1 MNQISNSTPP
11 RSLDELKVASKA
23 YTELLPDDASND
35 LQAFFDEIFSS
46 ALAAIAAV
54 DPYETP
60 QLGIYDTSPMAGKS
74 FETAGRQA
82 ISMEFR
88 SAIMP
93 LMLTMF
99 MCQALTETQTMKFL
113 RLAAAH
119 FGMSKQDISR
129 EMEVM
134 VEQLGITR

>member
-1 MNQISNSTPP
+1 MNQTTTSTPP

-23 YTELLPDDASND
+23 FTKLLPDGASND

-46 ALAAIAAV
+46 ALSAIVAV

-60 QLGIYDTSPMAGKS
+60 RLGLNDQSPMVGKS
-74 FETAGRQA
+74 LDTADRQA

-88 SAIMP
+88 SEIMP

-99 MCQALTETQTMKFL
+99 MRQALTETETMKFL
-113 RLAAAH
+113 TLAAAH

-129 EMEVM
+129 ELMEM
-134 VEQLGITR
+134 AEQLGITK